1 MKTAKIVKT
10 VKEMFDEFE
19 ADKNAGFE
27 VKFGRGQVALVLHY
41 AGEKRVLME
50 CDPAP
55 AFYSTNYENDK
66 AFLVRLSEVSKVKVG
81 RVWQDSTKTKAD
93 KDGSE
98 DTDESE
104 D

>member
-10 VKEMFDEFE
+10 VKEVFEEFE

-50 CDPAP
+50 CDPAN
-55 AFYSTNYENDK
+55 AFYSMDYEKDK
-66 AFLVRLSEVSKVKVG
+66 SFLVRLSEVSKVKVG
-81 RVWQDSTKTKAD
+81 RVWMDSTKAKAD
-93 KDGSE
+93 KEGAE
-98 DTDESE
+98 DVDEAE

>member
-1 MKTAKIVKT
+1 MKTVKTVKT
-10 VKEMFDEFE
+10 VKEMFELFE

-27 VKFGRGQVALVLHY
+27 VKMGRGQVALVLNY

-81 RVWQDSTKTKAD
+81 RVWQDATKAKTD
-93 KDGSE
+93 K
-98 DTDESE
+98 DESE
-104 D
+104 DTEESED